1 MAGSLIKIQE
11 TTVSSATA
19 SVSLVGIDSTYDVY
33 KVVISKCV
41 PVTDTTFLSLRATES
56 GTPNTTSN
64 YDGAGKLLRSNTTF
78 NNSSD
83 TNATSLFLLGDNT
96 GTGTGEQLNLVN
108 YIFKANNSSEFT
120 FITTETVFL
129 NPFSAGL
136 NGSQGGGVFTSASTV
151 DGVNIFFSTGNIASG
166 TFRLYKVV

>member
-108 YIFKANNSSEFT
+108 YICNANNSSEFT
-120 FITTETVFL
+120 FFTTENTFL
-129 NPFSAGL
+129 NNSATL
-136 NGSQGGGVFTSASTV
+136 NGLQGGGVFTVASSV
-151 DGVNIFFSTGNIASG
+151 DGVQYFFSSGNIASA
-166 TFRLYKVV
+166 TFVLYGLKK

>member
-108 YIFKANNSSEFT
+108 YIFNANNSSEFT
-120 FITTETVFL
+120 FFTTENTFL
-129 NPFSAGL
+129 NNSATLKGL
-136 NGSQGGGVFTSASTV
+136 QGGGVFTVASSV
-151 DGVNIFFSTGNIASG
+151 DGVQYFFSSGNIASA
-166 TFRLYKVV
+166 TFVLYGLKK

>member
-108 YIFKANNSSEFT
+108 YIFNANNSSEFT
-120 FITTETVFL
+120 FFTTENTFL
-129 NPFSAGL
+129 NNSATL
-136 NGSQGGGVFTSASTV
+136 NGLQGGGVFTVASSV
-151 DGVNIFFSTGNIASG
+151 DGVQYFFSSGNIASA
-166 TFRLYKVV
+166 TFVLYGLKK

>member
-108 YIFKANNSSEFT
+108 YIFNANNSSEFT
-120 FITTETVFL
+120 FFTTENTFL
-129 NPFSAGL
+129 NNSATL
-136 NGSQGGGVFTSASTV
+136 NGLQGGGGCTVASSV
-151 DGVNIFFSTGNIASG
+151 DGVQYFFSSGNIASA
-166 TFRLYKVV
+166 TFVLYGLKK